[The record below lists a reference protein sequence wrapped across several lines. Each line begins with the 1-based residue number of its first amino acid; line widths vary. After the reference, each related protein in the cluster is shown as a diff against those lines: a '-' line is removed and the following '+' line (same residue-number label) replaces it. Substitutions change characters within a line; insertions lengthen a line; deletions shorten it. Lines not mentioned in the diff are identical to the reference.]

1 MTEISLED
9 VSKVFGGVVAVD
21 NIALTISSNAFTVLL
36 GPSGCGKTTTLNMI
50 AGLEQVSSGR
60 IRFGE
65 HQVQDV
71 PPHERQ
77 VAMVFQSYAL
87 YPNRTVKDNIAF
99 PLKMHGV
106 GRSERDRRARE
117 VAGMLGLTET
127 LGRYPRAL
135 SGGQQQRVALA
146 RGLVRKPKVFLLD
159 EPLSNLDA
167 KLRTDMRFELKA
179 LQQDV
184 GGTFVYVTH
193 DQAEALS
200 MADTIVVMDHGTIQ
214 QVGPPSEVYERPA
227 NLFVAGF
234 VGIPSMNTFEGSV
247 TGGTFRTGQVR
258 LPVSGVADRD
268 AVTLGIRS
276 EDVALSSNSSTDG
289 GIAARV
295 KLVEL
300 VGSDKLV
307 QLETPVGRLIA
318 RVPTASGVG
327 VGDRVAVSADAAR
340 MHLFDARSG
349 SRLVASR
356 EPVA

>member
-1 MTEISLED
+1 MTEISLEN
-9 VSKVFGGVVAVD
+9 VSKVFGRTVAVD
-21 NIALTISSNAFTVLL
+21 SIQLTIASNAFTVLL

-50 AGLEQVSSGR
+50 AGLEQLSSGR
-60 IRFGE
+60 ILFDDHE
-65 HQVQDV
+65 VQAV
-71 PPHERQ
+71 PPRGRQ

-106 GRSERDRRARE
+106 GRHERNLRARQ
-117 VAGMLGLTET
+117 VAELLGLSET
-127 LGRYPRAL
+127 LDRYPRAL

-200 MADTIVVMDHGTIQ
+200 MADTIVVMDQGTIQ
-214 QVGPPSEVYERPA
+214 QVDTPNAVYERPA

-234 VGIPSMNTFEGSV
+234 IGIPSMNTIEGSIASGMFY
-247 TGGTFRTGQVR
+247 TGGGQ
-258 LPVSGVADRD
+258 LPAGGIPDLD
-268 AVTLGIRS
+268 AVTAGIRS
-276 EDVALSSNSSTDG
+276 EDLMLRSNAHAED
-289 GIAARV
+289 GIAAQV

-307 QLETPVGRLIA
+307 QLETPVGHLIA
-318 RVPTASGVG
+318 RVPTASYVA
-327 VGDRVAVSADAAR
+327 VGDRLVVSADITR
-340 MHLFDARSG
+340 MHFFDTHSG
-349 SRLVASR
+349 SRLVADPA
-356 EPVA
+356 PVG

>member
-1 MTEISLED
+1 MTAITLED
-9 VSKVFGGVVAVD
+9 VSRVFGTVVAVD
-21 NIALTISSNAFTVLL
+21 GISLAISSNAFTVLL

-60 IRFGE
+60 ILFGTDE
-65 HQVQDV
+65 VHNI

-99 PLKMHGV
+99 PLKMHGI
-106 GRSERDRRARE
+106 GRQERDSRARE
-117 VAGMLGLTET
+117 VAAALGLSET
-127 LGRYPRAL
+127 LTRYPRAL

-146 RGLVRKPKVFLLD
+146 RGLVRKPRVFLLD

-200 MADTIVVMDHGTIQ
+200 MADTIVVMDRGTIQ
-214 QVGPPSEVYERPA
+214 QVGTPGEVYQRPA

-234 VGIPSMNTFEGSV
+234 VGIPSMNTLEGDV
-247 TGGTFRTGQVR
+247 TGGVFRCGQVR
-258 LPVSGVADRD
+258 LPAGGMTDRD
-268 AVTLGIRS
+268 AVTAGVRS
-276 EDVALSSNSSTDG
+276 EDLVLGPNTRRNG

-295 KLVEL
+295 KVVEL

-327 VGDRVAVSADAAR
+327 VGDRVAVSADPAR
-340 MHLFDARSG
+340 MHFFDTRSG
-349 SRLVASR
+349 ARLVVSR
-356 EPVA
+356 EPVG